1 MRDNSVLQMNEAIMT
16 CISAALQSMDHS
28 HPMLKRNACH
38 VSHACTR
45 GWARLLAG
53 RGNEEVGRTHML
65 AVHTHPGQE
74 EQQLQLLLLHRTT
87 RITRVVVCVLGWWCA
102 CPR

>member
-28 HPMLKRNACH
+28 HPLLKRNASH
-38 VSHACTR
+38 VSHACTG

-53 RGNEEVGRTHML
+53 RGNEEVSNAANVYARVRTR
-65 AVHTHPGQE
+65 ACVHAHSGQQ
-74 EQQLQLLLLHRTT
+74 EQKLR
-87 RITRVVVCVLGWWCA
+87 A
-102 CPR
+102 